1 MKLNHK
7 LIAGMMI
14 LSAGAS
20 LAACSNSNT
29 IATYKGGKVTQE
41 DYYNRIKATSA
52 SKQVLGTMLLTDALQ
67 SQYGNSSTD
76 RQVNKMYNRYKDQ
89 YGSQFKQMLAQSGMT
104 ASSLRDNI
112 KLQILGQKALHS
124 IKKVSASDEKQA
136 WENYQPK
143 VQVQHI
149 LVKNKATAE
158 KIISQLQHGANFD
171 SLAKKYSQDMQTKN
185 NGGKLPAFD
194 SYGQYDQQFK
204 DAAFK
209 LKQGKFTT
217 TPVKSAY
224 GYHVIKAIKVSPK
237 GTFAEHKSEIDNQLY
252 AQMEQ
257 NQNTMREVFAKVV
270 KKADVKISDKD
281 LKGALDNFTKPQPQQ
296 GMQMQGGQQGG
307 QVVAGGQQGSS
318 QGQVVAGN

>member
-104 ASSLRDNI
+104 ASSLKDNI

-143 VQVQHI
+143 VQV
-149 LVKNKATAE
+149 
-158 KIISQLQHGANFD
+158 
-171 SLAKKYSQDMQTKN
+171 
-185 NGGKLPAFD
+185 
-194 SYGQYDQQFK
+194 
-204 DAAFK
+204 
-209 LKQGKFTT
+209 
-217 TPVKSAY
+217 
-224 GYHVIKAIKVSPK
+224 
-237 GTFAEHKSEIDNQLY
+237 
-252 AQMEQ
+252 
-257 NQNTMREVFAKVV
+257 
-270 KKADVKISDKD
+270 
-281 LKGALDNFTKPQPQQ
+281 
-296 GMQMQGGQQGG
+296 
-307 QVVAGGQQGSS
+307 
-318 QGQVVAGN
+318 